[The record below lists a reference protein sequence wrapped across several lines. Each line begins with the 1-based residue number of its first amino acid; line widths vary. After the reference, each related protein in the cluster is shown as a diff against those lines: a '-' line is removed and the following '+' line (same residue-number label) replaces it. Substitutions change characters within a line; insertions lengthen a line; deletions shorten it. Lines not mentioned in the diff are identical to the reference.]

1 MSNGR
6 RQLTDFEVVALPS
19 ILAPAVLIGIAL
31 YFLDDYFGMHNA
43 ITTVLFFG
51 ACFAAYRLV
60 PNRLLYGFGLVV
72 SALLVF
78 VLVLGGTKD
87 WLWAIFWTGLYAA
100 FGWFCLKRVLEAE
113 EYDGSDIGGEDDD
126 EVEEIPA
133 PRQSRGKNRTTQND
147 KRHKRVGFCQGWNV
161 SATSKSS
168 HDLYRCGNCGSPG
181 CADRN
186 CDRVNFSGTR
196 CLSCGVDGGGFSR

>member
-1 MSNGR
+1 MTNGR
-6 RQLTDFEVVALPS
+6 RQLSDFEVVALPS
-19 ILAPAVLIGIAL
+19 ILAPAVLIGTAL
-31 YFLDDYFGMHNA
+31 YFLDDHFGMHNA
-43 ITTVLFFG
+43 ITTVLFFA
-51 ACFAAYRLV
+51 ACFAAYRFV

-72 SALLVF
+72 STLLVF
-78 VLVLGGTKD
+78 VLVRAGTKD

-100 FGWFCLKRVLEAE
+100 FGWFCLKKVLEAE
-113 EYDGSDIGGEDDD
+113 EYVSADIDDD
-126 EVEEIPA
+126 DADEAEVIPP
-133 PRQSRGKNRTTQND
+133 PRQSRGRTRTARDD

-181 CADRN
+181 CSDSN